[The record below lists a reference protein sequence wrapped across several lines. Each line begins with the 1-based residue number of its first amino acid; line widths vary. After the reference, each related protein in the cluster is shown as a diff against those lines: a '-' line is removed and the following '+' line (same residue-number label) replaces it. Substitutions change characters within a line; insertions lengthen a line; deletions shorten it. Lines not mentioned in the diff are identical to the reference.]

1 MIFSLTSLVSQVHLT
16 VSSQALTSSSQYPK
30 VFLINSTST
39 LMRFSAESKARTEE
53 VRRSRKEMTDCGG
66 ARVGDGCATIIHDG
80 QGVGNEP
87 IYRRVEVGG
96 TISVWL
102 NGITNGYMYA
112 LEGWWVLTNRTSPR
126 SAHGFV
132 VNLTRGNYYK
142 ELRK

>member
-1 MIFSLTSLVSQVHLT
+1 
-16 VSSQALTSSSQYPK
+16 
-30 VFLINSTST
+30 
-39 LMRFSAESKARTEE
+39 
-53 VRRSRKEMTDCGG
+53 MTDRGG

-80 QGVGNEP
+80 QGVGIEP
-87 IYRRVEVGG
+87 IYRRVEVRG

-102 NGITNGYMYA
+102 NGATNGYMYA

-132 VNLTRGNYYK
+132 VNLTCGKYHK